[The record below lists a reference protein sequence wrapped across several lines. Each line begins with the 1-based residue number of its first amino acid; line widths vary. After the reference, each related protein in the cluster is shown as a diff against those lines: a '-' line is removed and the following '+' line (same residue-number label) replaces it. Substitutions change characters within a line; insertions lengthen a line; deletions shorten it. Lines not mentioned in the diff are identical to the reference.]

1 MKEKG
6 AMEAE
11 TGCIKVVTEDDLKK
25 GTSELRWG
33 VELSQP
39 GRVGGRDYFR
49 YKGPETRVSVTLS
62 KKRKYR
68 SVDCSTELGKGG
80 SQDKGKKLGS

>member
-33 VELSQP
+33 VELS
-39 GRVGGRDYFR
+39 
-49 YKGPETRVSVTLS
+49 
-62 KKRKYR
+62 
-68 SVDCSTELGKGG
+68 
-80 SQDKGKKLGS
+80 